1 MTKEFNRSVS
11 TSAIRSGVKRVG
23 QLPALAMLAAT
34 LFVAPFA
41 ATTAFAEV
49 YKYKN
54 ADGVWVFTD
63 EKPEDAKLSDTKP
76 IITKQ
81 QNKVAV
87 VNKGTSDKPILYAV
101 SSVHGPVEV
110 WLDFGGSQN
119 VKFSQQEPF
128 YWVIS
133 GPGEEQLLELEAED
147 TEQEWSYGWRAS
159 YVPGAPVTQSSLNKS
174 PLGLPSKGG
183 PFVVSTSPED
193 DVRSKFAVNIAA
205 PEGTPVIAVKS
216 GVVMDTESDFSAAG
230 SSSSAGA
237 GGDVV
242 RVLHSDGSMGLYS
255 NFRVEGIEV
264 VPGQKVRKGQ
274 LIGYSGPNNVSF
286 ALQINDGKKLISV
299 PFLFE
304 GYDRIP
310 QSGDVVGP
318 N

>member
-1 MTKEFNRSVS
+1 
-11 TSAIRSGVKRVG
+11 VKRVV
-23 QLPALAMLAAT
+23 QLPALAMLAAS
-34 LFVAPFA
+34 LYVAPFA
-41 ATTAFAEV
+41 VTTAFAEV

-54 ADGVWVFTD
+54 AEGVWVFTD
-63 EKPEDAKLSDTKP
+63 EKPEGAELSNAKP

-87 VNKGTSDKPILYAV
+87 VNKGTEDKPVLYAT

-119 VKFSQQEPF
+119 VKFSQKEPF
-128 YWVIS
+128 YWVIT

-183 PFVVSTSPED
+183 PFVVSTATD
-193 DVRSKFAVNIAA
+193 NDVRSKFGVDIAA
-205 PEGTPVIAVKS
+205 PESTPVIAVKS
-216 GVVMDTESDFSAAG
+216 GVVMDTEKDFSAAG
-230 SSSSAGA
+230 AGLSQSS

-242 RVLHSDGSMGLYS
+242 RVLHRDGSMGLYS

-274 LIGYSGPNNVSF
+274 LIGYSGPEKLSF

-299 PFLFE
+299 PFRFE

-310 QSGDVVGP
+310 QNGDVVGP